1 MLFSILR
8 DSREEEGRG
17 FLTDRVRNSKAV
29 PSGNNSLRGPQQFRG
44 GRPEVSQRRL
54 PGGGETGR
62 KRGRGPSC
70 KEGEVKAFWAEGTL
84 GTHGTY
90 LGLEGPRL
98 PGVMGLEGGRAVRIN
113 WLRVA

>member
-17 FLTDRVRNSKAV
+17 FFTDRVRNSEAV
-29 PSGNNSLRGPQQFRG
+29 PSGNNALRGPQQFRG

-90 LGLEGPRL
+90 LGQ
-98 PGVMGLEGGRAVRIN
+98 
-113 WLRVA
+113 RVAELRGSTG

>member
-70 KEGEVKAFWAEGTL
+70 KEGEVKAFWAEGML

-90 LGLEGPRL
+90 LGQ
-98 PGVMGLEGGRAVRIN
+98 
-113 WLRVA
+113 RVAELRGSTG